1 MQKKACTFCPW
12 WVYNLCCRSLNSFLH
27 RSNQSHCGNDIPH
40 LKIFYLYRLD
50 PPSRRH
56 SARPPPPGHLAGET
70 RRLTGRIGHV
80 LHGLDSGPRRLQ
92 ATGLRHG
99 DARAQRGGD
108 GGQAGGHG
116 GSGHAQVS
124 LIWIYSIRMVSI
136 VLSQLLVAFY
146 ARTYLRYSTVHS
158 LFNESSVRSLISF
171 L

>member
-1 MQKKACTFCPW
+1 MAIYCTA
-12 WVYNLCCRSLNSFLH
+12 
-27 RSNQSHCGNDIPH
+27 NDIPH
-40 LKIFYLYRLD
+40 LKIFYLYRLY
-50 PPSRRH
+50 PPSGRH

-108 GGQAGGHG
+108 GGQAGGYD

-124 LIWIYSIRMVSI
+124 LIWIYMVSI
-136 VLSQLLVAFY
+136 VIVSGMH
-146 ARTYLRYSTVHS
+146 ARTYSTGHS
-158 LFNESSVRSLISF
+158 LFNDSSVV
-171 L
+171 